1 MVKFNINVDQHIYV
15 KILVL
20 CLVAGVFLAAL
31 KLYLRNK
38 FSVTIFLSFLQC
50 AVC

>member
-1 MVKFNINVDQHIYV
+1 MVKFNINVDQHVKHV

-20 CLVAGVFLAAL
+20 CLIAGVFLAAL

-38 FSVTIFLSFLQC
+38 FSITIFLSFL
-50 AVC
+50 